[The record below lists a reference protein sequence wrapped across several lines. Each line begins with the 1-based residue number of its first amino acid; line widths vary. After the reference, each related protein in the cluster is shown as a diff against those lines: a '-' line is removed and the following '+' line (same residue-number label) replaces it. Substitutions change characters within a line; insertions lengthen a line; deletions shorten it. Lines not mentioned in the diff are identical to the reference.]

1 MRTAVNNPNPTL
13 KSKIDPLLSY
23 SAHNPS
29 IPRAMPRILLL
40 IFLSFLSPWQ
50 EKGIAFAFGFSFCT
64 RNPLLVQN
72 EILFPLSLL
81 SRGFSLFFSL
91 RSCWG
96 PWLCFVR
103 GQISSSQS
111 FPWILRMLFLSV
123 LGPPVALLI
132 GCISGEW
139 DGYHHW
145 LNGHEFEQ
153 TLGDGEGQGS
163 LACCSPRGRKESDIQ
178 WLNNNNNR
186 RLKKDEEQ
194 GKLEMLGLS

>member
-1 MRTAVNNPNPTL
+1 MRTVVNSPNPNL

-29 IPRAMPRILLL
+29 ISREMPCILLL
-40 IFLSFLSPWQ
+40 IFLSSLSPWQ

-81 SRGFSLFFSL
+81 SQGFSLFFSPC
-91 RSCWG
+91 SCWG

-103 GQISSSQS
+103 GQTSSSQS
-111 FPWILRMLFLSV
+111 FSWFLRMLFLSV
-123 LGPPVALLI
+123 LGPPVTLLI
-132 GCISGEW
+132 GRISGEW
-139 DGYHHW
+139 DSYHHR

-153 TLGDGEGQGS
+153 TLGDGEGQGN
-163 LACCSPRGRKESDIQ
+163 LACCSPWGHKVGHN
-178 WLNNNNNR
+178 LVT
-186 RLKKDEEQ
+186 EQ
-194 GKLEMLGLS
+194 Q